1 MTAKPATDRPPKLTH
16 EELARYIIAD
26 LSDDLLAMETWART
40 LRKQADS
47 ALAAL
52 QTANRNKDEW

>member
-1 MTAKPATDRPPKLTH
+1 MTTAPKDRPPKLTRK
-16 EELARYIIAD
+16 ELARYIVAD

-40 LRKQADS
+40 MRKQADA

-52 QTANRNKDEW
+52 SAAHEEDE

>member
-1 MTAKPATDRPPKLTH
+1 MTTAPKDRPPKLTRT
-16 EELARYIIAD
+16 ELARYIVAD

-40 LRKQADS
+40 LRKQADA

-52 QTANRNKDEW
+52 NTAEPEKEE